1 MVERGPRNEPL
12 RNSETILTEDF
23 VKQILHDARM
33 HLGEFGGLPTTL
45 FVLLDNNDHVLFPL
59 AIPETHEEKC
69 AYFGLLGFSIQ
80 DSDRQVQEA
89 ILVAE
94 SWYVGKSEI
103 DVQLDVAPS
112 QHPDRKEAITL
123 VGRDCTGSKSAYA
136 IQPFSRDA
144 KNKPVFE
151 PLEMDQFDGSPP
163 TEHYST
169 GLLDYLFFPAGRGKL
184 H

>member
-1 MVERGPRNEPL
+1 MVERGPRTEPL

-45 FVLLDNNDHVLFPL
+45 FVLLDNNDHVLIPL
-59 AIPETHEEKC
+59 AIPDNHEEKY

-94 SWYVGKSEI
+94 SWYVGKPEI
-103 DVQLDVAPS
+103 DMHLDVAPS

-123 VGRDCTGSKSAYA
+123 VGRDYTGSKSAYA

-144 KNKPVFE
+144 KNKLVFE
-151 PLEMDQFDGSPP
+151 PLEIDQFDGSPP

-169 GLLDYLFFPAGRGKL
+169 GLLDYLFFPAGSGKL

>member
-23 VKQILHDARM
+23 VKQILHDARD
-33 HLGEFGGLPTTL
+33 HLRKFGGLPTTI
-45 FVLLDNNDHVLFPL
+45 FALLDNGDHVLFPL
-59 AIPETHEEKC
+59 FIPETHEEKC

-94 SWYVGKSEI
+94 SWYVGKPEK
-103 DVQLDVAPS
+103 DDLKVAPS
-112 QHPDRKEAITL
+112 EHPERKEAITL
-123 VGRDCTGSKSAYA
+123 VGRDATESRSVFA

-144 KNKPVFE
+144 QNKPVFE
-151 PLEMDQFDGSPP
+151 PLVLDQFDGSAP
-163 TEHYST
+163 TEYYST
-169 GLLDYLFFPAGRGKL
+169 GLLDYLFFPAVGGTL